1 MLWIKNKTTHLSIIR
16 DLCLPKHYLLM
27 DIMIIRW
34 RSWRTCLHH
43 SICKIRMQRDKGSK
57 YISLIHSYLYSIKHV
72 WISTEFILHFFRG
85 RAGELRIIK
94 LREETVQN
102 GPKYNGTKG
111 QTQDHQ
117 NLTKHKTT
125 NTRYAQECSCLLHME
140 TAARKKRTAAQVPAG
155 RTPTQLLFTKPPIEP
170 LIWKLQHQDPKPQDV

>member
-1 MLWIKNKTTHLSIIR
+1 MDTE
-16 DLCLPKHYLLM
+16 KHPQA
-27 DIMIIRW
+27 
-34 RSWRTCLHH
+34 
-43 SICKIRMQRDKGSK
+43 KQSK
-57 YISLIHSYLYSIKHV
+57 YNIPK
-72 WISTEFILHFFRG
+72 FFRE

-125 NTRYAQECSCLLHME
+125 NTCYAQECSCLL
-140 TAARKKRTAAQVPAG
+140 P
-155 RTPTQLLFTKPPIEP
+155 
-170 LIWKLQHQDPKPQDV
+170 KLSSA